1 MANLKTQKDMDQEI
15 QNYKNLNNEIKRNIQ
30 TDLLRNY
37 EITKNTIVVK
47 KSMKLL

>member
-1 MANLKTQKDMDQEI
+1 MDQEI